1 MTAVLPEVPDLAQSF
16 QPGIAK
22 TELPLKHSEY
32 LNTAPGSLGTS
43 HHQPGGATIQLTNSW
58 KVEKSKTQS

>member
-22 TELPLKHSEY
+22 TELPLKHSE
-32 LNTAPGSLGTS
+32 NT
-43 HHQPGGATIQLTNSW
+43 
-58 KVEKSKTQS
+58 